1 MTVLRC
7 VSVLAL
13 FSAVV
18 FHATSP
24 AAAEPP
30 NPGIDPYPVAQGN
43 YTSPGDPGWIFF
55 LSPPGYGGARD
66 GVPVS
71 QFGCGIGPDG
81 SVGCDVVPSPTQIGD
96 AAMTVV
102 PMGSTQTIAGPQQPG
117 QYIHSDTLTFTRD
130 VDVLP
135 AGYQLVNAGA
145 FCHVGEQGSL
155 TCDSGDHGFTNNAIY
170 GDTH

>member
-1 MTVLRC
+1 MTVLRGIWAIGPVCAAVLC
-7 VSVLAL
+7 VA
-13 FSAVV
+13 
-18 FHATSP
+18 SP
-24 AAAEPP
+24 ASADPAD
-30 NPGIDPYPVAQGN
+30 PGDPYPVAQGN
-43 YTSPGDPGWIFF
+43 YTSADDPGWIFF
-55 LSPPGYGGARD
+55 LSPAGYGGARD

-81 SVGCDVVPSPTQIGD
+81 TVGCDVVPSPTQIGD

-102 PMGSTQTIAGPQQPG
+102 PMGSTQTVAGPQQPG
-117 QYIHSDTLTFTRD
+117 QYIRSAALTFTRN

-145 FCHVGEQGSL
+145 SCYVGQQGSV
-155 TCDSGDHGFTNNAIY
+155 TCTSGDHGFTQNAVY